1 MANGIYERKGKHGNV
16 TYYIRYQF
24 KTINSDGV
32 EIVKDLREKVGRKS
46 RGCTREM
53 AKAALKAREGEIT
66 QGRFN
71 LEKVRKPHPVSELID
86 RYHKHAESYKASY
99 SREKYNLE
107 RLKKVFGS
115 LYLSDITPWSIEKWK
130 RDRAKEVKHPTVNRE
145 LTVLKHMLKMAVKW
159 GLLSS
164 NPAAGVAPYPE
175 QEGRLRYLSEEEIP
189 TLLTACEQQITSPWL
204 YPLVRAG
211 TEHGS
216 KARRAINVALRRPR
230 P

>member
-1 MANGIYERKGKHGNV
+1 MAKGIYERNGKNGDV

-24 KTINSDGV
+24 TTVDTDGR
-32 EIVKDLREKVGRKS
+32 EIIKDLKEKVGRKS
-46 RGCTREM
+46 RGFTREL
-53 AKAALKAREGEIT
+53 AREALKAREGEIV
-66 QGRFN
+66 QRRFN
-71 LEKVRKPHPVSELID
+71 LDTVKKPHRFSELVE

-99 SREKYNLE
+99 GREKYALE
-107 RLKKVFGS
+107 RLKNEFGAR
-115 LYLSDITPWSIEKWK
+115 YLSDFTPWLIEKWK
-130 RDRAKEVKHPTVNRE
+130 RDRAREVKHATVNRE
-145 LTVLKHMLKMAVKW
+145 LTLFKHMLKMGVKW
-159 GLLSS
+159 GLISS
-164 NPAAGVAPYPE
+164 NAASGVARFPE

-204 YPLVRAG
+204 YPLVRAS